1 VKAAGHLGPKRGH
14 RTGLDWPDT
23 EQARRTSAAELWRA
37 WTHYVKEKSGQPE
50 HGNGFLTS
58 GRRSRR
64 LGAASGAPG
73 DRHGE
78 CFPPASSSDAV
89 ATEHERGQE
98 WAKWCRGGRAGA
110 GG

>member
-1 VKAAGHLGPKRGH
+1 MKAAGHLRPERGH

-23 EQARRTSAAELWRA
+23 EQARQTSAAELRRA
-37 WTHYVKEKSGQPE
+37 WTHYGKAKSGQPE

-73 DRHGE
+73 D
-78 CFPPASSSDAV
+78 
-89 ATEHERGQE
+89 
-98 WAKWCRGGRAGA
+98 
-110 GG
+110 